1 MRRCFAAIVLG
12 TAVAAGCHSNV
23 EAPGGTPVQIQ
34 RLHFVLPA
42 GWQQVPP
49 ASSMRVAQAM
59 IPGPAGE
66 AELAVFFFG
75 AGQGGEVEA
84 NLQRWM
90 NQMVPGTGNA
100 PQRETFESRG
110 LRVTWVDV
118 HGTLKPGQMGMGP
131 AAPQANAR
139 VLGAVIEGDG
149 GPWFL
154 KATGPEATLAPQRD
168 AFIAM
173 LHTARLDGE

>member
-1 MRRCFAAIVLG
+1 
-12 TAVAAGCHSNV
+12 
-23 EAPGGTPVQIQ
+23 
-34 RLHFVLPA
+34 
-42 GWQQVPP
+42 
-49 ASSMRVAQAM
+49 MRVAQAV
-59 IPGPAGE
+59 ISGPAGE

-75 AGQGGEVEA
+75 AGQGGDVEA

-90 NQMVPGTGNA
+90 NQVVPGTGDA
-100 PQRETFESRG
+100 PRRETFESPG

-131 AAPQANAR
+131 AAPQPDAR
-139 VLGAVIEGDG
+139 LLGAVIEGEG

-154 KATGPEATLAPQRD
+154 KASGPEATLAPQRD

-173 LHTARLDGE
+173 LHTARLGGE